1 LNSLTLFLVAFAC
14 MFGGLLLGMV
24 LNALLPD
31 HHLSDDSKDMVKLAI
46 GVIATL
52 SALVL
57 GLLIASAKGNFDTVT
72 NELQHTSA
80 KIILL
85 DRMMA
90 QYGPETRECR
100 DLLHRGITSALQ
112 RIWPEELHEI
122 AITMTHQPG
131 NDLET
136 IQNKL
141 QQLSRRNEAQRG
153 LKSRALQVSAE
164 IIDARWLLLGQFGQ
178 SSLPWPFLVVLI
190 CWLTIMFGSFGL
202 FSPRNGTVTFV
213 LFLCALSVAAALFLI
228 LELDQPNRGLIKIS
242 SGPLHNALAV
252 FGQ

>member
-1 LNSLTLFLVAFAC
+1 MNSLTLFWVAFAC

-57 GLLIASAKGNFDTVT
+57 GLLIASAKENFDTVT
-72 NELQHTSA
+72 NELRHTSA

-85 DRMMA
+85 DHVMA
-90 QYGPETRECR
+90 QYGPETRESR
-100 DLLHRGITSALQ
+100 DLLHRSITSALQ
-112 RIWPEELHEI
+112 RIWPEESHEI
-122 AITMTHQPG
+122 GITMAHQPG

-141 QQLSRRNEAQRG
+141 QQLSPQNEAQRG

-164 IIDARWLLLGQFGQ
+164 IADARWLLLGQVGQ
-178 SSLPWPFLVVLI
+178 SSLL
-190 CWLTIMFGSFGL
+190 
-202 FSPRNGTVTFV
+202 
-213 LFLCALSVAAALFLI
+213 
-228 LELDQPNRGLIKIS
+228 
-242 SGPLHNALAV
+242 GPSLWC
-252 FGQ
+252 